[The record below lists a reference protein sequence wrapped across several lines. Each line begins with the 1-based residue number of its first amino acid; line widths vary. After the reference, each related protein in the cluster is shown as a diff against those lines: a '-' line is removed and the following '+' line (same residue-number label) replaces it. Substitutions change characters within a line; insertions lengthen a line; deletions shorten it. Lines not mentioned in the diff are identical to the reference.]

1 VSLAF
6 YSTLN
11 CHGAFLSSWSS
22 PFIFSFSLAVYSIL
36 NCHGASFS
44 VVLALY
50 IILFLFPLAFYST
63 LNCHGIFFFLSL
75 HPLYCIFSLA
85 SLLST
90 VMAHPFTS
98 DFSIVLYILFCFT
111 VTGLLLYSQL
121 SWHNFVCLLH
131 NLCISSTQFIFLK
144 FDLSKSILLFFP
156 LTTNFNF
163 TFILFIIIPHKTPPT
178 CPPCTFLLFFCAVH
192 FCRAC
197 MSFWSNFDSLVSRT
211 IPTGITYR
219 VNFR

>member
-1 VSLAF
+1 MSLAF

-50 IILFLFPLAFYST
+50 IVLFFISTGLLLYSQLSWHILFLESSPFILYIFTGLST
-63 LNCHGIFFFLSL
+63 LNCHGASFYFCFF
-75 HPLYCIFSLA
+75 A
-85 SLLST
+85 
-90 VMAHPFTS
+90 
-98 DFSIVLYILFCFT
+98 LYILFCFT

-121 SWHNFVCLLH
+121 SCHNFVCLFH
-131 NLCISSTQFIFLK
+131 NLCISSTPILIFLK

-178 CPPCTFLLFFCAVH
+178 CPPMHVFAVFFVPFIFAV
-192 FCRAC
+192 RV
-197 MSFWSNFDSLVSRT
+197 WVSGQT
-211 IPTGITYR
+211 STA
-219 VNFR
+219 